1 MKARCASLVKNS
13 LGQATISDR
22 IAAADTGPIP
32 GTVAQRQQPGDLRL
46 HQGDHRVGRRGGQ
59 IQPPT
64 EPHASAVEP
73 RQPRRHDPDRF
84 HRRLNKP
91 QLLIEPAILTYQRAA
106 DGGAHQIQPPGDPHP
121 TQPKN
126 RNAPGL
132 HLTRTQQQR
141 SKHLGTQHTL
151 ISPRQRVPHA
161 VSGRIPDRKSTQAP
175 PGKGAHT
182 SRSGSPSSATI
193 TCNII
198 DQPGLLQTTLTKVAR
213 PYGTATIQ
221 DTHVLAACT
230 RPSRPAGGRNRA
242 LGGLQDTANY

>member
-1 MKARCASLVKNS
+1 
-13 LGQATISDR
+13 
-22 IAAADTGPIP
+22 
-32 GTVAQRQQPGDLRL
+32 
-46 HQGDHRVGRRGGQ
+46 
-59 IQPPT
+59 
-64 EPHASAVEP
+64 
-73 RQPRRHDPDRF
+73 
-84 HRRLNKP
+84 RRLNKP

-126 RNAPGL
+126 RNAPGPPPPQPKNRNAPGL

-151 ISPRQRVPHA
+151 ISPGQRVPHA

-182 SRSGSPSSATI
+182 RRSGSPSSATI

-213 PYGTATIQ
+213 PYGT
-221 DTHVLAACT
+221 
-230 RPSRPAGGRNRA
+230 
-242 LGGLQDTANY
+242 